1 MSVDIEMRIEF
12 RKSKSAYFKEAL
24 SLAQQV
30 PTYNEIQSRG
40 GTVYS
45 VTFTKSYFDRFV
57 ELARIVWG
65 WKTTRIILGDRNIGP
80 GDFWRLSR
88 ILECHIRRQEFENK
102 RLYCFVSDD
111 YYGSNQLFPCKFTR
125 LSLNDLVSGDQYGE
139 VTPDGSIYLDKE
151 RIAFE
156 VERRLRLE
164 LAFYCPSFNHKLSSE
179 ILQQLPDVLSASDRE
194 AIQRKQHTL
203 TNFSFRIEVGMADD
217 KDEDASRLD
226 EMKKLDK
233 LLGDIDLDNKL
244 P

>member
-1 MSVDIEMRIEF
+1 MRIEF
-12 RKSKSAYFKEAL
+12 RKSNSAYFKEAL
-24 SLAQQV
+24 SVAQQV

-65 WKTTRIILGDRNIGP
+65 WKKTRIVLGGRNIKP
-80 GDFWRLSR
+80 GEFWRLSR

-111 YYGSNQLFPCKFTR
+111 YCGSNHLFPCKFIR
-125 LSLNDLVSGDQYGE
+125 LSLADLVSSDKYGE
-139 VTPDGSIYLDKE
+139 VTASGSIYLDKE

-156 VERRLRLE
+156 VERQLRLE
-164 LAFYCPSFNHKLSSE
+164 LAFYCPSFNHKLSTA
-179 ILQQLPDVLSASDRE
+179 ILEQLPEVLSASDRE
-194 AIQRKQHTL
+194 AIQRKQRTL
-203 TNFSFRIEVGMADD
+203 FSFASTIELGTVD
-217 KDEDASRLD
+217 DEDEAVSKLD

-233 LLGDIDLDNKL
+233 LLGDIDLDKL

>member
-1 MSVDIEMRIEF
+1 MRIEF
-12 RKSKSAYFKEAL
+12 RKSNSAYFKEAL
-24 SLAQQV
+24 SVAQQV

-65 WKTTRIILGDRNIGP
+65 WKKTRIVLGGRNIKP
-80 GDFWRLSR
+80 GEFWRLSR
-88 ILECHIRRQEFENK
+88 TLECHIRRQEFETK

-111 YYGSNQLFPCKFTR
+111 YYGSKQLFPCKFIR
-125 LSLNDLVSGDQYGE
+125 LSLADLVGSDKYGE
-139 VTPDGSIYLDKE
+139 VTSSGSIYLDKE

-156 VERRLRLE
+156 VERQLRLE
-164 LAFYCPSFNHKLSSE
+164 LAFYCPSFNHKLSTA
-179 ILQQLPDVLSASDRE
+179 ILEQLPEVLSASDRE
-194 AIQRKQHTL
+194 AIQRKQRTL
-203 TNFSFRIEVGMADD
+203 FSFASTIELGTVD
-217 KDEDASRLD
+217 DEDEAVSKLD

-233 LLGDIDLDNKL
+233 LLGDIDLDKL